1 MLTPK
6 TSVAQKT
13 NRGFVTVDLEQGT
26 KEWLDWRKS
35 KITASEIASIVGQG
49 FNTPEEVWQK
59 KKGLLSENV
68 DNRAMK
74 RGRDNEP
81 HVRRYAESVFGRR
94 IEPLCIENAF
104 EPWIASSLDGLDMEE
119 QTMIHEIKVPG
130 KATHLIAAN
139 GNVPPKYYLQIQWQI
154 LSAANSVTAMYW
166 SAAGLPFRENPLT
179 YHEFLQ
185 YAQVIHVPVARD
197 KECQDKL
204 YEAGKSFLESLNEKK
219 LPVDWLADISRKFNE
234 PDKYD
239 LKKLSDDYWK
249 AHDDKVAAEERQEEV
264 KKKIL
269 LYAKNMGKT
278 VVEFG
283 DTKVQQET
291 KNSFDQKKLKAAG
304 IDPKQFM
311 TSSKIWKIV
320 RRERFLDTSGRD

>member
-1 MLTPK
+1 
-6 TSVAQKT
+6 
-13 NRGFVTVDLEQGT
+13 
-26 KEWLDWRKS
+26 
-35 KITASEIASIVGQG
+35 
-49 FNTPEEVWQK
+49 
-59 KKGLLSENV
+59 
-68 DNRAMK
+68 MK

-185 YAQVIHVPVARD
+185 YAQVIHVPVSID

-239 LKKLSDDYWK
+239 LKNCRTITGRLMTIRWPQKKDRKKL
-249 AHDDKVAAEERQEEV
+249 
-264 KKKIL
+264 KKRFFCMQKIWEKPL
-269 LYAKNMGKT
+269 LNL
-278 VVEFG
+278 
-283 DTKVQQET
+283 ET
-291 KNSFDQKKLKAAG
+291 QKFNRKQKFFRPKKLKAAG

-320 RRERFLDTSGRD
+320 RRERFLDTNGRD